1 MFIEHKCYFKLKYYS
16 ALDSIMLFLIRV
28 WRGSLESRI
37 DFNRF
42 DQDLSQKIDTALDAE
57 EVAHE
62 F

>member
-1 MFIEHKCYFKLKYYS
+1 
-16 ALDSIMLFLIRV
+16 MLFLIRV